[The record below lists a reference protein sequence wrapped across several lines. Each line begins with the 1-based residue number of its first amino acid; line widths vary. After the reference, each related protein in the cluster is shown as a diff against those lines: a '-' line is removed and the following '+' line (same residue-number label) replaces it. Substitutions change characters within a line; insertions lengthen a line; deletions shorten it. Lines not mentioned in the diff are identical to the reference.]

1 MNNEII
7 HHVEAYLEKVFTKH
21 AFNITDLDAAASALK
36 KDSDEL
42 SRNILETLI
51 KYMNESFRQDK
62 STRKEMGLVLKE
74 KDRPRCILTELGEI
88 SFTRDYYYNKDS
100 ESYETPLDQMLSID
114 PRTRVGAEISAR
126 LVSKAAYES
135 YERSSLEVTGGA
147 VSRQTVKNQIMKAP
161 NLEKQPEQKK
171 QCKVLD
177 LYADEDHVHLQKPG
191 KERGKK
197 NKVVP
202 LVTVTEGTVKVSN
215 RRNATINPVHF
226 VDEQMDTKDL
236 WASVE
241 GYIEKAYDLEALEE
255 IRLHSDG
262 GKWIKTGLENFP
274 NVVRAMDKW
283 HLERDLRLISRKFP
297 NQHVQSRIN
306 DALARG
312 DKDKAEAILRSLVAQ
327 CKQEKD
333 FENLQEFQNYL
344 LSNWEACVNTFKE
357 GMGGSCTEGMVSHV
371 LSERF
376 SRNPMGWSEAGLGK
390 LSMLRIYLKNRG
402 EIKAEHFKASYEKD
416 ERHKAYARRCLEE
429 QLGHYDLSW
438 MSELRETY
446 VFDTTSGT
454 QQAIKNLGR
463 LSNNLVS

>member
-51 KYMNESFRQDK
+51 KHMNESFRRDK

-88 SFTRDYYYNKDS
+88 SFTRDYYYNKETD
-100 ESYETPLDQMLSID
+100 SYETPLDQMLSID
-114 PRTRVGAEISAR
+114 PRTRVGAEIGAKLASRAT
-126 LVSKAAYES
+126 YES
-135 YERSSLEVTGGA
+135 YERSSLEVTGGL

-161 NLEKQPEQKK
+161 NLEKQPEKKK

-241 GYIEKAYDLEALEE
+241 GYIEKAYDLEVLEE

-262 GKWIKTGLENFP
+262 GKWIKSGLENFP

-283 HLERDLRLISRKFP
+283 HLERDLRAVSRKFP
-297 NQHVQSRIN
+297 NQHVQGRIN
-306 DALARG
+306 DALAKDDR
-312 DKDKAEAILRSLVAQ
+312 DKAESILGSLVMQ
-327 CKQEKD
+327 CVEEKD
-333 FENLQEFQNYL
+333 FEDLQEFQNYL
-344 LSNWEACVNTFKE
+344 LSNWEACANTFKE

-376 SRNPMGWSEAGLGK
+376 SRNPMGWSVAGLGK
-390 LSMLRIYLKNRG
+390 LSMLRIYLKNGG
-402 EIKAEHFKASYEKD
+402 EIKAEHFKASYEGD